1 MLHRHLE
8 SVSSQAEKIR
18 QTAEASN
25 VVAEGDSDG
34 SDDRMTEL
42 RSVIAFLRKEK
53 DIVDLQ
59 LELSKQENARLK
71 TQLEHLSKSVEE
83 TRATL
88 SKVRVSFRPRRS
100 SSLT

>member
-1 MLHRHLE
+1 MLHQHLE
-8 SVSSQAEKIR
+8 SVSSQAERIR
-18 QTAEASN
+18 QTAESSS
-25 VVAEGDSDG
+25 VAESVDESDK
-34 SDDRMTEL
+34 SDTRMSEL

-71 TQLEHLSKSVEE
+71 TQLEHLSQTLED

-88 SKVRVSFRPRRS
+88 SKV
-100 SSLT
+100 SLIFIYICSK